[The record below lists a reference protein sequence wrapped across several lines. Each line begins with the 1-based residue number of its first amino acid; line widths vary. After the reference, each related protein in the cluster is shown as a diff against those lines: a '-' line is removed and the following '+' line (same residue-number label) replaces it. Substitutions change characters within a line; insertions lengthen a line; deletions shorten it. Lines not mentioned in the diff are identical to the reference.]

1 MVLWMILIIVP
12 STSAHPMIAITKKS
26 ETPIIVIV
34 TSVEIPNV
42 KTRTMAV
49 EITVRSIPAPKEV
62 AIEKEA
68 MIQNIAHR
76 MIN

>member
-1 MVLWMILIIVP
+1 MVLWMILIIVQ
-12 STSAHPMIAITKKS
+12 STSAHPTIAITKES
-26 ETPIIVIV
+26 ETLIIAIV

-42 KTRTMAV
+42 KKKIMVAV
-49 EITVRSIPAPKEV
+49 IIARNTPVQKEV